1 MFFIITPNII
11 IKIPRRQVS
20 YEEGENLAKENGLMI
35 LEVSAKTAHNV
46 EDAFTLSAKQ
56 ILENIDNNRTEIQSK
71 GMKLSDED
79 KKKKND
85 TQNCGC

>member
-1 MFFIITPNII
+1 MF
-11 IKIPRRQVS
+11 
-20 YEEGENLAKENGLMI
+20 

-71 GMKLSDED
+71 GIKLEDE

-85 TQNCGC
+85 NQNCNC